1 MNALPMEAGATAESA
16 SAVTALPAGT
26 AKRLYTFAQ
35 MRIKVGDQ
43 LSLEPPGQI
52 TGGRANVMVLGWFEG
67 KSLIVTAPQSNA
79 GRLVLEQGE
88 VVLIRAFTGKSAFA
102 FRATV
107 EKTAHLPYHYLH
119 LTFPD
124 KAEGVD
130 IRSSPRCR
138 LNLSAFITAGGAA
151 ASQGT
156 ILNIGTAGALIETAK
171 PLGQDEGM
179 IQIAFSFELHEIPVS
194 LDLRAQVRGK
204 KKAAGS
210 DGTHRNQYGVEFS
223 NLQPNDRL
231 MLGSLVW
238 YEMYEHPQ
246 NVA

>member
-1 MNALPMEAGATAESA
+1 MDALPIEAGATAEPT
-16 SAVTALPAGT
+16 SAVPPLLTST
-26 AKRLYTFAQ
+26 TKRVYTFGQ
-35 MRIKVGDQ
+35 MRVKVGDQ
-43 LSLEPPGQI
+43 LSLEPSTQI
-52 TGGRANVMVLGWFEG
+52 AGGRANVTVLGWFEG
-67 KSLIVTAPQSNA
+67 KSIIITAPQNSA

-88 VVLIRAFTGKSAFA
+88 VVLIRAFTGISAFA

-107 EKTAHLPYHYLH
+107 EKTAHLPYHYMH

-138 LNLSAFITAGGAA
+138 LNLSAIITAGGEA

-156 ILNIGTAGALIETAK
+156 ILNMGMAGALIETAK
-171 PLGQDEGM
+171 PLALDEGM
-179 IQIAFSFELHEIPVS
+179 IQIAFSFELHGVPVS
-194 LDLRAQVRGK
+194 LDLRAQMRGK
-204 KKAAGS
+204 KSAA
-210 DGTHRNQYGVEFS
+210 DGAAAHRHQYGVEFS